1 MGRLRRL
8 GGCLLLI
15 LIIFGCLGVSVFTLD
30 QLCYVTLSQRLPLY
44 PDAEITVE
52 RHNMFRA
59 RGMGETY
66 MELVSPDDPDTVSR
80 WYGSTAGR
88 YQREAVRTNDPLY
101 RLATAER
108 AIGSTEDRDG
118 SLIQLYGTCAQ

>member
-1 MGRLRRL
+1 M
-8 GGCLLLI
+8 
-15 LIIFGCLGVSVFTLD
+15 
-30 QLCYVTLSQRLPLY
+30 SQRLPLY
-44 PDAEITVE
+44 PNAEITVQ
-52 RHNMFRA
+52 RYNMFRP

-66 MELVSPDDPDTVSR
+66 IELVSPDDPDTVSR

-88 YQREAVRTNDPLY
+88 YSREAVRTNDFTY

-108 AIGSTEDRDG
+108 AIGWTEDRTG